1 MDVKRVMD
9 VFAQAATR
17 LEVKVNLLAAA
28 NHKKAKQ
35 QWSFGGTKVPAPAE
49 LNPCPCAPL
58 KTASLPQVCPSP
70 RDPLSPQRA
79 TMPRQASLTSPEI

>member
-28 NHKKAKQ
+28 NPKKASSGRSVEPK
-35 QWSFGGTKVPAPAE
+35 FR
-49 LNPCPCAPL
+49 L
-58 KTASLPQVCPSP
+58 
-70 RDPLSPQRA
+70 R
-79 TMPRQASLTSPEI
+79 